1 MSTTRMDR
9 RTFAKM
15 VGLGAF
21 VGLEA
26 IVGGVLAS
34 FADGGAAR
42 AEDASTLDEVKGR
55 GSLRAGVRQDV
66 PGFGSV
72 DEQGRIVGFDVDIAA
87 ELAKRFG
94 VKIELVPV
102 TAATRIPL
110 LAQRR
115 IDLIAATLTHYRE
128 RDKVIDFSIGYFWT
142 GQKLM
147 VKKGSN
153 IKSLADMAGKRA
165 GTTAGALALQNLLKA
180 QPGAIGQTFEGYPE
194 AFLAMQRGLVDA
206 VVADVIILA
215 GLRANA
221 PNPGDYVIIGDSL
234 GGGDYAIGV
243 RENDSKWRDAINFA
257 LQDLWRDG
265 TWDKIFERWIGPNS
279 ALKLTQDEIGFKME
293 LWD

>member
-1 MSTTRMDR
+1 MKR
-9 RTFAKM
+9 REFTAATALGVAFAS
-15 VGLGAF
+15 GPF
-21 VGLEA
+21 
-26 IVGGVLAS
+26 LAET
-34 FADGGAAR
+34 AR
-42 AEDASTLDEVKGR
+42 AETPSTLEGVKQR
-55 GSLRAGVRQDV
+55 GVLRAGVRQDV
-66 PGFGSV
+66 PGFGIV
-72 DEQGRIVGFDVDIAA
+72 DEKGGTVGFDIDIAT
-87 ELAKRFG
+87 ELAKRLG

-110 LAQRR
+110 LQQGR

-128 RDKVIDFSIGYFWT
+128 RDRVIDFSIGYFWT

-147 VKKGSN
+147 VKKSSN
-153 IKSLADMAGKRA
+153 IQSIADMAGKRA
-165 GTTAGALALQNLLKA
+165 GTTVGALALKNLAAA
-180 QPGAIGQTFEGYPE
+180 QPKAVGQTFEGYPE

-221 PNPGDYVIIGDSL
+221 PNSGDYVIVGESL

-257 LQDLWRDG
+257 LQDMWRDG
-265 TWDKIFERWIGPNS
+265 TWDKIYGRWVGPGTPLNLAKS
-279 ALKLTQDEIGFKME
+279 EIGFSME

>member
-1 MSTTRMDR
+1 MKR
-9 RTFAKM
+9 RRVITAL
-15 VGLGAF
+15 GLGIA
-21 VGLEA
+21 
-26 IVGGVLAS
+26 LAPTP
-34 FADGGAAR
+34 FLAGIAR
-42 AEDASTLDEVKGR
+42 AQTAATLDEVKKR
-55 GSLRAGVRQDV
+55 GVLRAGVRQDV
-66 PGFGSV
+66 PGFGIV
-72 DEQGRIVGFDVDIAA
+72 DEKGGTVGFDIDIAT
-87 ELAKRFG
+87 ELAKRLG

-110 LAQRR
+110 LQQGR

-128 RDKVIDFSIGYFWT
+128 RDRVIDFSIGYFWT

-147 VKKGSN
+147 VKKSSN
-153 IKSLADMAGKRA
+153 IQSFADMAGKRA
-165 GTTAGALALQNLLKA
+165 GTTVGALALKNLAAA
-180 QPGAIGQTFEGYPE
+180 QPKAVGQTFEGYPE

-221 PNPGDYVIIGDSL
+221 PNPGDYVIVGESL

-257 LQDLWRDG
+257 LQDMWRDG
-265 TWDKIFERWIGPNS
+265 TWDKIYGRWVGPGTPLNLAKS
-279 ALKLTQDEIGFKME
+279 EIGFSME

>member
-1 MSTTRMDR
+1 VKK
-9 RTFAKM
+9 RTVIALMAF
-15 VGLGAF
+15 GLA
-21 VGLEA
+21 
-26 IVGGVLAS
+26 LAS
-34 FADGGAAR
+34 SEWLGGLAR
-42 AEDASTLDEVKGR
+42 AQTANTLEEVKQR
-55 GSLRAGVRQDV
+55 GVLRAGVRQDV

-72 DEQGRIVGFDVDIAA
+72 DEKGRTMGFDIDIAT
-87 ELAKRFG
+87 ELAKRLG

-110 LAQRR
+110 LRQGR

-147 VKKGSN
+147 VKKDSGIN
-153 IKSLADMAGKRA
+153 SLADMAGKRA
-165 GTTAGALALQNLLKA
+165 GTTVGALAIQNLMKA
-180 QPGAIGQTFEGYPE
+180 QPKATGQTFEGYPE

-215 GLRANA
+215 GLRART
-221 PNPGDYVIIGDSL
+221 PNPGDYVIVGESL

-257 LQDLWRDG
+257 LQDMWRDG
-265 TWDKIFERWIGPNS
+265 AWDTIFERWVGPAS
-279 ALKLTQDEIGFKME
+279 ALKLTKQEIGFTME

>member
-1 MSTTRMDR
+1 MKR
-9 RTFAKM
+9 RQFTAATALGVAFAS
-15 VGLGAF
+15 GPF
-21 VGLEA
+21 
-26 IVGGVLAS
+26 LAET
-34 FADGGAAR
+34 AR
-42 AEDASTLDEVKGR
+42 AETPSTLEGVKQR
-55 GSLRAGVRQDV
+55 GVLRAGVRQDV
-66 PGFGSV
+66 PGFGIV
-72 DEQGRIVGFDVDIAA
+72 DEKGGTVGFDIDIAT
-87 ELAKRFG
+87 ELANRLG

-110 LAQRR
+110 LQQGR

-128 RDKVIDFSIGYFWT
+128 RDRVIDFSIGYFWT

-147 VKKGSN
+147 VKKSSN
-153 IKSLADMAGKRA
+153 IQSVADMAGKRA
-165 GTTAGALALQNLLKA
+165 GTTVGALALKNLAAA
-180 QPGAIGQTFEGYPE
+180 QPKAVGQTFEGYPE

-221 PNPGDYVIIGDSL
+221 PNPGDYVIVGESL

-257 LQDLWRDG
+257 LQDMWRDG
-265 TWDKIFERWIGPNS
+265 TWDKIYGRWVGPGTPLNLAKS
-279 ALKLTQDEIGFKME
+279 EIGFSME

>member
-1 MSTTRMDR
+1 MKR
-9 RTFAKM
+9 RQFTAATALGVAFAS
-15 VGLGAF
+15 GPF
-21 VGLEA
+21 
-26 IVGGVLAS
+26 LAET
-34 FADGGAAR
+34 AR
-42 AEDASTLDEVKGR
+42 AETPSTLEGVKQR
-55 GSLRAGVRQDV
+55 GVLRAGVRQDV
-66 PGFGSV
+66 PGFGIV
-72 DEQGRIVGFDVDIAA
+72 DEKGGTVGFDIDIAT
-87 ELAKRFG
+87 ELAKRLG

-110 LAQRR
+110 LQQGR

-128 RDKVIDFSIGYFWT
+128 RDRVIDFSIGYFWT

-147 VKKGSN
+147 VKKSSN
-153 IKSLADMAGKRA
+153 IQSIADMAGKRA
-165 GTTAGALALQNLLKA
+165 GTTVGALALKNLAAA
-180 QPGAIGQTFEGYPE
+180 QPKAVGQTFEGYPE

-221 PNPGDYVIIGDSL
+221 PNSGDYVIVGESL

-257 LQDLWRDG
+257 LQDMWRDG
-265 TWDKIFERWIGPNS
+265 TWDKIYGRWVGPGTPLNLAKS
-279 ALKLTQDEIGFKME
+279 EIGFSME

>member
-1 MSTTRMDR
+1 ML
-9 RTFAKM
+9 ALLKM
-15 VGLGAF
+15 GLAGLACVVSAGA
-21 VGLEA
+21 V
-26 IVGGVLAS
+26 
-34 FADGGAAR
+34 R
-42 AEDASTLDEVKGR
+42 AQTSTLDLVKQR
-55 GSLRAGVRQDV
+55 GVLHAGVRQDV

-72 DEQGRIVGFDVDIAA
+72 DEKGQTVGFDVDIAA
-87 ELAKRFG
+87 ELARRFG

-110 LAQRR
+110 LQQGR

-147 VKKGSN
+147 VKRDSN
-153 IKSLADMAGKRA
+153 ITSLADLAGKRA
-165 GTTAGALALQNLLKA
+165 GTTVGALAIENLVRA
-180 QPGAIGQTFEGYPE
+180 QPKAIGQTFEGYPE

-215 GLRANA
+215 GLRARSA
-221 PNPGDYVIIGDSL
+221 NPQDYLIIGESL

-257 LQDLWRDG
+257 LQDMWKDG
-265 TWDKIFERWIGPNS
+265 TWDKIFDRWVGPDS
-279 ALKLTQDEIGFKME
+279 ALKLGKDEIGFRMQVWE
-293 LWD
+293 